1 MIKIKKKFSF
11 ICFLFCLQISF
22 SQNTEKKILLI
33 DALNFIEK
41 KHNVSF
47 NYSNDVLENIL
58 VYKLK
63 KNLRIELLLEK
74 LFIETNLK
82 FTLLKDGQIIISKK
96 EESEKVT
103 ILDEIILNNIL
114 TKGISVKKGGKIT
127 IRPNEFKIL
136 PGLAEPDILQS
147 IQSLPGVLNA
157 NKKLSDINIRGGTH
171 DQNLF
176 LWNNIKMYQ
185 TGHFFGLI
193 SPFNPYL
200 IKEVNL
206 LKNGTSSKYGDGV
219 SSIIEMNNKKSNTKE
234 TKVGF
239 GTDLISLD
247 AFLITPMSKK
257 TELQFSARR
266 AYTDVLR
273 TITYNNFFDRI
284 FQDSDLNPNNAQNT
298 SENEKFFFYDIS
310 ATIYHKFSKKH
321 QLQVNFLNINNN
333 LKYSNTQNTNSF
345 LVPNNLSQNTFA
357 ISTDYHFKQ
366 NNLILD
372 AQLFFSKY
380 SQFSTENNLI
390 NGNRNQI
397 LNQENLIQENGLKL
411 HGKYQFLDRLDLSF
425 GYQLNETGIT
435 NAEDVVSP
443 SFQRFIKEVVL
454 THSLFYELAYQ
465 SVANK
470 FAGKIGFR
478 NNYFEKFDIFN
489 FEPRVSLNYNF
500 LNGFKLEFLGEMKSQ
515 VTSQIIDLPQDFL
528 GVENKRWILSNNDN
542 IPILKSKQVSLA
554 LRYKKRNFIVTAE
567 TYLKRIDGVTTR
579 SQSFKNQFEFS
590 NTNGNQ
596 KSSGLE
602 LLVHNKFKNVKTWF
616 TYNFNNNSIFLEG
629 LNNNS
634 YFPTNHD
641 IRHSLSLNTSV
652 EVNQFNF
659 AIAGNWHTGKP
670 FTSINATNP
679 LQTNSV
685 INFNTVNSSNL
696 KNYFRVDF
704 SINYTFKFKGRIGLS
719 IWNLLDT
726 KNILNT
732 YYNLDENNFIKT
744 INTNSLRLTPNIS
757 FRVNF

>member
-1 MIKIKKKFSF
+1 MIKIKMKFSV
-11 ICFLFCLQISF
+11 ICFLFCLQFSF
-22 SQNTEKKILLI
+22 SQSTEKKILLI

-41 KHNVSF
+41 NNNVSF
-47 NYSNDVLENIL
+47 NYSNDILKNIM
-58 VYKLK
+58 VDKP
-63 KNLRIELLLEK
+63 KNNPEIQLLLEK
-74 LFIETNLK
+74 LFVKTNLK

-96 EESEKVT
+96 EESEKT
-103 ILDEIILNNIL
+103 IILDEIILNNIL
-114 TKGISVKKGGKIT
+114 TKGISIKKGGKIT
-127 IRPNEFKIL
+127 IKPNEFKIL

-206 LKNGTSSKYGDGV
+206 LKNGTSPKYGEGV
-219 SSIIEMNNKKSNTKE
+219 SSTIEMNNKKSNTEE

-239 GTDLISLD
+239 GLDLISLD
-247 AFLITPMSKK
+247 AFLITPMSKN
-257 TELQFSARR
+257 TELQFSVRR
-266 AYTDVLR
+266 AYTDILK

-284 FQDSDLNPNNAQNT
+284 FQDSDLNPDNTQNI
-298 SENEKFFFYDIS
+298 SENQKFFFYDIS
-310 ATIYHKFSKKH
+310 ATIYHEFSKKH
-321 QLQVNFLNINNN
+321 QLQINFLNVNNN
-333 LKYSNTQNTNSF
+333 LIYSNTQNTNSF

-366 NNLILD
+366 NNLELD

-380 SQFSTENNLI
+380 SQFSTVNNLI
-390 NGNRNQI
+390 NGNKNQI

-411 HGKYQFLDRLDLSF
+411 HGKYQFLDRLNLSF

-443 SFQRFIKEVVL
+443 NFQRSIKEVVL
-454 THSLFYELAYQ
+454 THSLFYELVYQ
-465 SVANK
+465 SVAKK
-470 FAGKIGFR
+470 FVGKIGFR

-489 FEPRVSLNYNF
+489 FEPRISLNYHF
-500 LNGFKLEFLGEMKSQ
+500 LNNFKLEFLGEMKSQ

-528 GVENKRWILSNNDN
+528 GVKNKRWVLSNNDN

-567 TYLKRIDGVTTR
+567 TYLKRIDGVTSR
-579 SQSFKNQFEFS
+579 SQGFQNQFEFA

-602 LLVHNKFKNVKTWF
+602 ILVYNKYKNVKTWL
-616 TYNFNNNSIFLEG
+616 TYNFNNNSIFLNG
-629 LNNNS
+629 LNNNN
-634 YFPTNHD
+634 YFSTNQD

-652 EVNQFNF
+652 EINQFNF
-659 AIAGNWHTGKP
+659 AIAGNWHTGRP
-670 FTSINATNP
+670 FTSINTANP
-679 LQTNSV
+679 LQMNNV
-685 INFNTVNSSNL
+685 INFNTANTNNL
-696 KNYFRVDF
+696 DNYFRLDF
-704 SINYTFKFKGRIGLS
+704 SINYTFKFNGRIGLS
-719 IWNLLDT
+719 IWNLLNT

-732 YYNLDENNFIKT
+732 YHRIDENNAIKT
-744 INTNSLRLTPNIS
+744 IKTNSLGLTPNIS
-757 FRVNF
+757 FRVKI